1 MITLHKSLSREN
13 FNSATLLVVRN
24 LQSLP
29 EGWLSHD
36 EMEYLRRL
44 SQDQEHT
51 QAVLPRGT
59 HSWVISLPKRH
70 EDAAMHA
77 EFHRRAGTAARK
89 VFVKEKAPAVKIATF
104 DLPAADFYHFTEGFV
119 LGNYAFGKYITDT
132 AKIPHII
139 RDIQL
144 HSEDLGEADVDRLR
158 ILSEAVFFCRDL
170 VNEPASAL
178 NAEVLAQVLFEEA
191 AKVGIKAEVFNI
203 KKIESLK
210 MGGLLSVNKG
220 SSIPPTFTILEW
232 KPEQPVNHKPLV
244 LIGKG
249 VTFDTGGMNLK
260 TGTFM
265 DGMKMDM
272 AGAATVSAA
281 LLAIARMGLPLHV
294 MALIPATD
302 NRINSDATVPGDVIT
317 IHNGKT
323 VEVLNTDAEGRLI
336 LADALSYAAKLDP
349 MLVITA
355 ATLTGAAARA
365 VGPFGMVMMQVK
377 ADNWAEK
384 LKNSGQATYER
395 MVEFPMWEEY
405 ATLLKSNI
413 ADIKNIGPA
422 EAGAIT
428 AAKFLEF
435 FTSYPFIH
443 LDIAGTSFTDK
454 PEHYLT
460 QGATG
465 TGVRLLVHFAESLI
479 DLA

>member
-1 MITLHKSLSREN
+1 MITLHKSLLRED
-13 FNSATLLVVRN
+13 FNTTTLFVVRS

-29 EGWLSHD
+29 EGWLSQ
-36 EMEYLRRL
+36 EELEYVHRI
-44 SQDQEHT
+44 SQDQEQI
-51 QAVLPRGT
+51 QAILPRGT
-59 HSWVISLPKRH
+59 YSWVITLPKTD
-70 EDAAMHA
+70 EDESVRA
-77 EFHRRAGTAARK
+77 EFQRRAGAASRK
-89 VFVKEKAPAVKIATF
+89 IFVKEKTRAIKIVSF
-104 DLPAADFYHFTEGFV
+104 DLPAKDLYHFTEGFV
-119 LGNYAFGKYITDT
+119 LDNYTFSKYITDP
-132 AKIPHII
+132 AKIPHTIQE
-139 RDIQL
+139 IQL

-191 AKVGIKAEVFNI
+191 SKVGVKAEVFNI
-203 KKIESLK
+203 KKIEALK

-220 SSIPPTFTILEW
+220 SSIPPTFTVLEW
-232 KPEQPVNHKPLV
+232 KPQQPVNDKPLV

-281 LLAIARMGLPLHV
+281 LLSIARMGLPLHV
-294 MALIPATD
+294 IALIPATD
-302 NRINSDATVPGDVIT
+302 NRINSDAMVPGDVIT

-336 LADALSYAAKLDP
+336 LADALSYAARLDP
-349 MLVITA
+349 VLVITV

-377 ADNWAEK
+377 AATWTEK
-384 LKNSGQATYER
+384 LKKSGQATYER
-395 MVEFPMWEEY
+395 MVEFPMWDEY
-405 ATLLKSNI
+405 AGLLKSNI
-413 ADIKNIGPA
+413 ADIKNVGPA

-443 LDIAGTSFTDK
+443 LDIAGTSFAEK
-454 PEHYLT
+454 PEHYIT

>member
-1 MITLHKSLSREN
+1 MLNLYKSQTREN
-13 FNSATLLVVRN
+13 FNSATVFLLKDT
-24 LQSLP
+24 QSLP
-29 EGWLSHD
+29 QGWFKPE
-36 EMEYLRRL
+36 EMEYTERMC
-44 SQDQEHT
+44 SEADSVQV
-51 QAVLPRGT
+51 ALPRGAY
-59 HSWVISLPKRH
+59 SWLVSIPKTTGVSDS
-70 EDAAMHA
+70 DA
-77 EFHRRAGTAARK
+77 ESFRRAGAKARK
-89 VFVKEKAPAVKIATF
+89 FFAKEKSTSVKITGFGLQAIDIF
-104 DLPAADFYHFTEGFV
+104 HFTEGFV
-119 LGNYAFGKYITDT
+119 LGNYAFGKYITEP
-132 AKIPHII
+132 AKLPFVVQNI
-139 RDIQL
+139 DV
-144 HSEDLGEADVDRLR
+144 HSEDLGEADIERLR
-158 ILSEAVFFCRDL
+158 IISEAVFFCRNL

-178 NAEVLAQVLFEEA
+178 NAEILAQVLFDEA
-191 AKVGIKAEVFNI
+191 SKLGIKAEVFNI

-210 MGGLLSVNKG
+210 MGGLLSVNRG

-232 KPEQPVNHKPLV
+232 SPENPVNSNPLV
-244 LIGKG
+244 LVGKG
-249 VTFDTGGMNLK
+249 VTFDTGGMNIK

-272 AGAATVSAA
+272 AGAATVAA
-281 LLAIARMGLPLHV
+281 SIMAIARMGLPLHV
-294 MALIPATD
+294 YALIPATD
-302 NRINSDATVPGDVIT
+302 NRINSDAMVPGDVIT

-365 VGPFGMVMMQVK
+365 VGPYGMVMMQVK
-377 ADNWAEK
+377 ASNWAEK
-384 LKNSGQATYER
+384 LKLSGEATYER

-405 ATLLKSNI
+405 GSLLKSDI

-443 LDIAGTSFTDK
+443 LDIAGTSFTEK

-460 QGATG
+460 KGATG
-465 TGVRLLVHFAESLI
+465 TGVRLLVHFAESLLE
-479 DLA
+479 LA